1 MLKEK
6 PKSSESKQTED
17 RLKEGAED
25 MPTSEDTPTRE
36 SQVQFEDLL
45 RVFSHDH
52 NLKMSAEDIRR
63 QKRVCFRFIQACN
76 SNESTFGK
84 NLVGRFHQNDNYS
97 LSK

>member
-25 MPTSEDTPTRE
+25 MPTSEETPTKE

-63 QKRVCFRFIQACN
+63 QKRVCFLFIQAYC
-76 SNESTFGK
+76 
-84 NLVGRFHQNDNYS
+84 L
-97 LSK
+97 